1 MLPSTGTRVSEEE
14 GPVRDPH
21 KTDTNSVA
29 PSGTTKGARGDGSEA
44 PDAAETT
51 LLPAGSAAAA
61 HYDLRILR
69 ALRRI
74 IHSVDLYSKELAAT
88 NKITAPQLICLLHV
102 VNNGPVSATAIGR
115 EVHLSPSTVVGILD
129 RLEEKGLVERQRS
142 REDRRIVRV
151 TATREGVELS
161 RKAPSPL
168 QQTLANALAELPEL
182 EQATIALS
190 LERVVALMEAPEV
203 DAAPILATGPI
214 NPNGP

>member
-1 MLPSTGTRVSEEE
+1 VLPSTTTQVSGEE
-14 GPVRDPH
+14 GPVRNPR
-21 KTDTNSVA
+21 KTDTKSVA
-29 PSGTTKGARGDGSEA
+29 PG
-44 PDAAETT
+44 AAEAT
-51 LLPAGSAAAA
+51 LPPAGSAAAPVR
-61 HYDLRILR
+61 YDLRILR

-129 RLEEKGLVERQRS
+129 RLEEKKLVERQRS

-151 TATREGVELS
+151 TATREGIELS
-161 RKAPSPL
+161 QKAPSPL
-168 QQTLANALAELPEL
+168 QQTLADSLADLPEL
-182 EQATIALS
+182 EQATMALS
-190 LERVVALMEAPEV
+190 LERIVALMEAPEV

-214 NPNGP
+214 NPAGP